1 MTYPDPLQQSE
12 LSVHFTQQALA
23 SDSPPVL
30 LDCRELH
37 EWEYCRITGSVF
49 TPLSAFRY
57 HIDRLALR
65 PEEPIIVYCHH
76 GVRSLSAVHYLRET
90 GYFNSFSM
98 AQGIDA
104 WSMQIDT
111 SVPRY

>member
-12 LSVHFTQQALA
+12 LSVHFTRQALTLSLA
-23 SDSPPVL
+23 PIL

-49 TPLSAFRY
+49 APLSAFRDY
-57 HIDRLALR
+57 VHHLSIH
-65 PEEPIIVYCHH
+65 PEDPIIVYCHH
-76 GVRSLSAVHYLRET
+76 GVRSLNAVHYLRET
-90 GYFNSFSM
+90 GYLNSFSM

-104 WSMQIDT
+104 WSIQIDA